1 MHLLPLLKKL
11 IFQFSMGFTLTFSAV
26 AQTPYDKLLDNMYKN
41 TVPLIKPE
49 ELSDLMQHNESL
61 VLLDIRSQKEYQ
73 VSHLANSMFIDYDS
87 FNKHKISHLNKDANI
102 IVYCAVG
109 YRSERVGEKLLD
121 MGFENVRNLYGG
133 IFQWKNQDKP
143 VVDTKGIKTDSVHT
157 YSKAWSKWLK
167 KGIKVYE

>member
-1 MHLLPLLKKL
+1 
-11 IFQFSMGFTLTFSAV
+11 
-26 AQTPYDKLLDNMYKN
+26 
-41 TVPLIKPE
+41 
-49 ELSDLMQHNESL
+49 
-61 VLLDIRSQKEYQ
+61 
-73 VSHLANSMFIDYDS
+73 
-87 FNKHKISHLNKDANI
+87 
-102 IVYCAVG
+102 
-109 YRSERVGEKLLD
+109 